1 MAVRQVK
8 DTADF
13 LKAMSAQVQS
23 AAINRGQTAPR
34 VVQVQEGGSTR
45 RWRITPKPFGARARV
60 EEMP

>member
-13 LKAMSAQVQS
+13 LKAMSTQVQS
-23 AAINRGQTAPR
+23 AALTRGQTAPR
-34 VVQVQEGGSTR
+34 VVSVQEGGSTR
-45 RWRITPKPFGARARV
+45 RWRITPSPFGNRAKV